1 MQHIRAHVLV
11 CGGTGCKSAG
21 SKEVQLE
28 FAKQLEQ
35 KGLSD
40 EVMIVETGCHGF
52 CEHGPLVI
60 IYPEGTFYCR
70 VKPED
75 VEEIVESHL
84 FKGRIVENRLRMN
97 RFLPIRKLIFIKSK
111 NAWCLNTAA
120 PLTLNR

>member
-40 EVMIVETGCHGF
+40 EVMI
-52 CEHGPLVI
+52 
-60 IYPEGTFYCR
+60 
-70 VKPED
+70 
-75 VEEIVESHL
+75 
-84 FKGRIVENRLRMN
+84 
-97 RFLPIRKLIFIKSK
+97 
-111 NAWCLNTAA
+111 
-120 PLTLNR
+120 

>member
-60 IYPEGTFYCR
+60 FLLPRKTGRCGRNCR
-70 VKPED
+70 KPS
-75 VEEIVESHL
+75 V
-84 FKGRIVENRLRMN
+84 
-97 RFLPIRKLIFIKSK
+97 
-111 NAWCLNTAA
+111 
-120 PLTLNR
+120 

>member
-70 VKPED
+70 VKPE
-75 VEEIVESHL
+75 E
-84 FKGRIVENRLRMN
+84 
-97 RFLPIRKLIFIKSK
+97 
-111 NAWCLNTAA
+111 
-120 PLTLNR
+120 

>member
-28 FAKQLEQ
+28 FARQLEQ

-75 VEEIVESHL
+75 VEEARPAGYYLPGRHL
-84 FKGRIVENRLRMN
+84 LLPRKTGGRRRNCGQPPV
-97 RFLPIRKLIFIKSK
+97 
-111 NAWCLNTAA
+111 
-120 PLTLNR
+120 

>member
-40 EVMIVETGCHGF
+40 EVMIVETGCHGLPGRYF
-52 CEHGPLVI
+52 LLPRKTGRCGRN
-60 IYPEGTFYCR
+60 CR
-70 VKPED
+70 KPS
-75 VEEIVESHL
+75 V
-84 FKGRIVENRLRMN
+84 
-97 RFLPIRKLIFIKSK
+97 
-111 NAWCLNTAA
+111 
-120 PLTLNR
+120 

>member
-60 IYPEGTFYCR
+60 PRKTGRCGRNCR
-70 VKPED
+70 KPS
-75 VEEIVESHL
+75 V
-84 FKGRIVENRLRMN
+84 
-97 RFLPIRKLIFIKSK
+97 
-111 NAWCLNTAA
+111 
-120 PLTLNR
+120 

>member
-84 FKGRIVENRLRMN
+84 F
-97 RFLPIRKLIFIKSK
+97 
-111 NAWCLNTAA
+111 
-120 PLTLNR
+120 